1 MNTCLPKERAMDDG
15 DWAQVQGGC
24 ESLLEKPK
32 LARAPRKATERKSR
46 ATSHDR

>member
-1 MNTCLPKERAMDDG
+1 MNACLPKERAMDDR
-15 DWAQVQGGC
+15 DWAQVQGC

-46 ATSHDR
+46 TTSHDS